1 MLSFF
6 FFMFKDFVFD
16 GQVVMMFLGLMVS
29 MLDVLLIVFVVL
41 IFDIDGGLWYFLE
54 LLVLGIVNL
63 FSFAGEGLLVVVL
76 LEFLVFDFF
85 VLYAIEFKGWWFDYV
100 WLKLGC

>member
-1 MLSFF
+1 
-6 FFMFKDFVFD
+6 
-16 GQVVMMFLGLMVS
+16 MFLGLMVS

-63 FSFAGEGLLVVVL
+63 FSFVGEGLLVVVL